1 MFWLIQPLHAQ
12 VSAEKSDPLFHSVD
26 SLSGKIEKPGQ
37 PIDTSLHSVSDSIN
51 KNISVVTDSLSFPDD
66 SSFGKIQKLIPI
78 EAQNLPKLKGVS
90 LPTESVEKLQLP
102 AENIHLPSAAGTLK
116 GQLPEKPLIAT
127 PLKEAKQVKAQL
139 DSGNYEA
146 LEKKSEALLVE
157 HVDEFKELN
166 ALQAEGGLAS
176 GLGASKPV
184 EWDPSKV
191 AASQQIAE
199 KLGGHADKIQSAL
212 KSMEGMKQK
221 YSKVNLMNP
230 NGPVLT
236 ELDKRPVDRWQFGLG
251 LEAKWMNG
259 LLLKSAPLVAY
270 KFTNKW
276 SAGLSGTADILVYH
290 KDSLAAKFN
299 REISYRVFSQYKFYK
314 NIFAHVE
321 FEQPYATKSEEMRE
335 NWYDFNPLQ
344 PKGWLGLG
352 IEYKIY
358 KKLKGQTQVL
368 YNIVPPDYTKPSK
381 TRWGVRINLI
391 IY

>member
-12 VSAEKSDPLFHSVD
+12 VTAEKSDSLFHSVD
-26 SLSGKIEKPGQ
+26 SLSREIKKPGQ
-37 PIDTSLHSVSDSIN
+37 PIDTSLHSLSDSIN
-51 KNISVVTDSLSFPDD
+51 KNISVVTDSLSFADD
-66 SSFGKIQKLIPI
+66 SSFRRTQKLMPVGKKDLA
-78 EAQNLPKLKGVS
+78 ELKGVS
-90 LPTESVEKLQLP
+90 FPTESVAKLQLP
-102 AENIHLPSAAGTLK
+102 AESIHLPSAAGTLK
-116 GQLPEKPLIAT
+116 GQLLEKPLIAT
-127 PLKEAKQVKAQL
+127 PLKETKQVKAQL

-166 ALQAEGGLAS
+166 DLQAEGDLGSELGS
-176 GLGASKPV
+176 GKSV

-191 AASQQIAE
+191 AASRQIAE

-212 KSMEGMKQK
+212 KGMEGMKQK

-259 LLLKSAPLVAY
+259 LLLKTAPLVAY

-276 SAGLSGTADILVYH
+276 SVGLSGTADILVYH

-314 NIFAHVE
+314 NIFAHME
-321 FEQPYATKSEEMRE
+321 FEQPYATKSEELRKD
-335 NWYDFNPLQ
+335 WYDLNPLQ
-344 PKGWLGLG
+344 PKGWLGMG

-368 YNIVPPDYTKPSK
+368 YNIVPPDYTKPSE
-381 TRWGVRINLI
+381 TRWGVRVNLI
-391 IY
+391 IN

>member
-1 MFWLIQPLHAQ
+1 MT
-12 VSAEKSDPLFHSVD
+12 LF
-26 SLSGKIEKPGQ
+26 I
-37 PIDTSLHSVSDSIN
+37 
-51 KNISVVTDSLSFPDD
+51 DSLSFVNDT
-66 SSFGKIQKLIPI
+66 SFRRIQKLILL
-78 EAQNLPKLKGVS
+78 EARDLPELKGIPLPEESAHKLK
-90 LPTESVEKLQLP
+90 
-102 AENIHLPSAAGTLK
+102 LPSVSGK
-116 GQLPEKPLIAT
+116 VKNQISKKPLIDT

-146 LEKKSEALLVE
+146 LEKKSQALLVE

-166 ALQAEGGLAS
+166 ALQAEGGLVS
-176 GLGASKPV
+176 ELGASKPL

-199 KLGGHADKIQSAL
+199 KLGEHADKIQSAL
-212 KSMEGMKQK
+212 KGMEGIKQK

-236 ELDKRPVDRWQFGLG
+236 ELDKSPADRWQFGLG

-259 LLLKSAPLVAY
+259 LLLKTAPLVAY

-276 SAGLSGTADILVYH
+276 SAGLSGSADILVYH

-299 REISYRVFSQYKFYK
+299 REISYRLFSQYKFYK

-321 FEQPYATKSEEMRE
+321 FEQPYATKSEELRE
-335 NWYDFNPLQ
+335 NWYDLKQVQ

-352 IEYKIY
+352 IEYRIY

-368 YNIVPPDYTKPSK
+368 YNIVPPDYTKPSES
-381 TRWGVRINLI
+381 RLGVRINLI
-391 IY
+391 ME